1 MTYLWVALGGGLG
14 AAARYA
20 IGAWLIPRSV
30 SAFPLH
36 TLLINVTGSLAIGVL
51 LAFLS
56 DRPQLDPA
64 WRLLLV
70 VGFLGG
76 YTTFSSYS
84 YELISLARAGNWTAA
99 AWYLVASNA
108 LSLVACALGIA
119 VAGAL
124 SALRAPA

>member
-20 IGAWLIPRSV
+20 IGAWMIPRS
-30 SAFPLH
+30 SGPFPFH
-36 TLLINVTGSLAIGVL
+36 TLLINVTGSLTIGLL
-51 LAFLS
+51 LAFLAG
-56 DRPQLDPA
+56 RPQLDPA
-64 WRLLLV
+64 WRLFLV

-84 YELISLARAGNWTAA
+84 FELISLARAGQWTSA

-108 LSLVACALGIA
+108 LSLAACALGIA
-119 VAGAL
+119 VAGLL
-124 SALRAPA
+124 SALRSP

>member
-20 IGAWLIPRSV
+20 ITTWMVPRS
-30 SAFPLH
+30 SGPFPLH

-51 LAFLS
+51 VTILV

-64 WRLLLV
+64 WRLFLV

-76 YTTFSSYS
+76 FTTFSSYS
-84 YELISLARAGNWTAA
+84 FELISLARAGNWSAA
-99 AWYLVASNA
+99 TWYALGSNA
-108 LSLVACALGIA
+108 LSLVACALGVFA
-119 VAGAL
+119 AQFVL
-124 SALRAPA
+124 APKTP